1 MEHESRNTDPRD
13 IISRNLTEFL
23 RRTVKPGQEAEV
35 AINTE
40 RERVIVFID
49 GDPVLNCSFTEL
61 MTGPGAS
68 LN

>member
-1 MEHESRNTDPRD
+1 MAQDPIDTDPRD
-13 IISRNLTEFL
+13 VISHNLTEFL

-49 GDPVLNCSFTEL
+49 GEPVLNCSFTEL